1 MSKAKY
7 TKKTY
12 QNKEHYAT
20 SNSNLFKTK
29 AYWSVYEIIASELD
43 PAGHKINGY
52 GLILSYGH

>member
-1 MSKAKY
+1 MSKTKY
-7 TKKTY
+7 RKKQIKTKKITL
-12 QNKEHYAT
+12 

-29 AYWSVYEIIASELD
+29 AYWSVYEILASELD